1 MDLESE
7 CAVLVSAEDNEV
19 TQERM
24 PHDDDNEVKSNG
36 SCPNENDKLVS
47 AENFGVN
54 TLVVDTNGEDVE
66 SAEPENSPPL
76 DAKSPGGGSPGRTK
90 GYGLKK
96 WRRIKRDFVR
106 DASASID
113 TSKILKRNLP
123 VTGNAAKAQHS
134 PLEIKQISEGSVG
147 SAHVLTALGV
157 ADGFSIRGSSS
168 DSRMAVGSAFAAG
181 TDSENSED
189 RSSRSSTA
197 ASAPKVRYDPPA
209 GREKTRMKNISGK
222 NSGNSVQRGLQG
234 KSRTEGS
241 KKPRGERVKIEM
253 ENSHSSLE
261 SDSRSSNFL
270 FVPGAFTVTSNGK
283 EAGSSMN
290 YDGENSD
297 EAHTSEPQ
305 FSEEVQPGYG
315 KENVGEVK
323 DLSRDD
329 FATDLAWDVKEE
341 KSENHQPSKDR
352 DPLVQSIFSLQFV
365 QDALK
370 KEVQKLKEIGK
381 EPTSLHDSPTNG
393 SGIPADF
400 TASDP
405 GKYIPSS
412 SDELGSETN
421 RQTALTSLSSQVL
434 LLTKKLKYWESKLEE
449 MSVMLEEKDSRIA
462 ELETTLNSRKSPE
475 EESGSSIWLQKDLC
489 REGESELEETLKQK
503 IEAEIEY
510 LVITRTIQ
518 RIKVAAVDLLAPLEE
533 QNARN
538 REQQAQVLNKLGEVE
553 SKSTMLK
560 KQAEELEKYYE
571 DIGGTEE
578 VLKMQRR
585 VFKASSFVFLQ
596 SILLVLV
603 LWLFVLQS
611 SPASGPA
618 VPT

>member
-370 KEVQKLKEIGK
+370 KGLAC
-381 EPTSLHDSPTNG
+381 LHCDNF
-393 SGIPADF
+393 DKQYYD
-400 TASDP
+400 AS
-405 GKYIPSS
+405 YSM
-412 SDELGSETN
+412 
-421 RQTALTSLSSQVL
+421 VL
-434 LLTKKLKYWESKLEE
+434 LN
-449 MSVMLEEKDSRIA
+449 R
-462 ELETTLNSRKSPE
+462 
-475 EESGSSIWLQKDLC
+475 
-489 REGESELEETLKQK
+489 
-503 IEAEIEY
+503 Y
-510 LVITRTIQ
+510 L
-518 RIKVAAVDLLAPLEE
+518 AA
-533 QNARN
+533 
-538 REQQAQVLNKLGEVE
+538 
-553 SKSTMLK
+553 
-560 KQAEELEKYYE
+560 
-571 DIGGTEE
+571 
-578 VLKMQRR
+578 
-585 VFKASSFVFLQ
+585 
-596 SILLVLV
+596 
-603 LWLFVLQS
+603 
-611 SPASGPA
+611 
-618 VPT
+618 